1 MEFWGVKVTTE
12 RVKRKDFFDN
22 RNTGGIIWSKRFCL
36 LRVIN
41 EKFILKKLKKEEE
54 ELSQTAFDH
63 FIYRIKLHLITKGF
77 LGGL

>member
-1 MEFWGVKVTTE
+1 M
-12 RVKRKDFFDN
+12 KRSFK
-22 RNTGGIIWSKRFCL
+22 K
-36 LRVIN
+36 
-41 EKFILKKLKKEEE
+41 KFKKEEE